1 MFPKLA
7 GGVAIFAHEA
17 WKRYTSFVG
26 PIAAV
31 GYWIGWSVVL
41 AISGLIVGQLLQNQF
56 YTGSEAAG
64 SSWTHHQSLILG
76 VNFDLNFPICVG
88 IFLIACIWVANVF
101 GVRPAVWVGYVTGAL
116 LLIPLAVLIF
126 VPYITGDW
134 SSSNLHNH
142 IHPLTSV
149 TGNRGIRLVIVWLY
163 IMCWSSYGFE
173 CCATFAPEYK
183 DPARDTAKALR
194 AAAVFSIFV
203 YGLLPL
209 GAVGTFGDQNITV
222 NNALFFYGDV
232 FKELVGSTAADIL
245 VVMLCAGI
253 VLSMNTAT
261 MDGSRALYGISQD
274 GMTFRWLGKLNK
286 RNVPG
291 NAMTLD
297 AVLNV
302 ILLVCAIGAVGGGY
316 LKVLAVSNFGYVLAH
331 VFAISG
337 FLLLRKDRP
346 GWPRPIRVGPA
357 WTGVA
362 WFCLIYDI
370 VLLVVGSISF
380 KLTGYG
386 SSWSILAWSLVDPG
400 RRARRVH
407 LARGR
412 RGQEAP
418 SVEAAGTHDARGG
431 GCPAR
436 GRPPDDH
443 HVAVCRSA
451 RLAQRGGR
459 RNGVRV
465 AMSCGAAGGSWSR
478 RQIAVASALLA
489 APGEPLRAGRIACR
503 ARISA
508 DTVGLASAA
517 AASAQ
522 RERAADPDARD
533 ALRGRDAERLSGA
546 GTKHLRR
553 RIAAR
558 KRDARPAVAEPRERD
573 RSS

>member
-1 MFPKLA
+1 M
-7 GGVAIFAHEA
+7 
-17 WKRYTSFVG
+17 
-26 PIAAV
+26 
-31 GYWIGWSVVL
+31 
-41 AISGLIVGQLLQNQF
+41 
-56 YTGSEAAG
+56 
-64 SSWTHHQSLILG
+64 
-76 VNFDLNFPICVG
+76 
-88 IFLIACIWVANVF
+88 
-101 GVRPAVWVGYVTGAL
+101 
-116 LLIPLAVLIF
+116 
-126 VPYITGDW
+126 
-134 SSSNLHNH
+134 
-142 IHPLTSV
+142 
-149 TGNRGIRLVIVWLY
+149 IVWLY

-245 VVMLCAGI
+245 VLMLCAGI

-274 GMTFRWLGKLNK
+274 GMTFRWLGKLNA

-331 VFAISG
+331 VFAMSG

-362 WFCLIYDI
+362 WFCLIYDTSSRRR
-370 VLLVVGSISF
+370 LDLVQAHR
-380 KLTGYG
+380 LR
-386 SSWSILAWSLVDPG
+386 LELVDPCLVAPRPR
-400 RRARRVH
+400 RRAGRIH
-407 LARGR
+407 LARDR
-412 RGQEAP
+412 RGQEAAP
-418 SVEAAGTHDARGG
+418 VEAAGTDHAGG
-431 GCPAR
+431 GGRPAR
-436 GRPPDDH
+436 GRRPGDH
-443 HVAVCRSA
+443 HLRSRSA

-489 APGEPLRAGRIACR
+489 APASHFAPAASRAA

-508 DTVGLASAA
+508 ETAGFASAA
-517 AASAQ
+517 A
-522 RERAADPDARD
+522 D
-533 ALRGRDAERLSGA
+533 
-546 GTKHLRR
+546 
-553 RIAAR
+553 
-558 KRDARPAVAEPRERD
+558 
-573 RSS
+573 